1 MSSTQLPLEYL
12 VTSSKHCLEGFELAR
27 LNQISNLRKEFSQV
41 YDELIEAE
49 IAARMARWIL
59 NGRRTQDDGASVDQI
74 VSARPSSPEV
84 PSSASKTRQLPL
96 PRDDPK
102 SGRGGRT
109 ASSLFHVCRICSAP
123 EMPAD
128 SNREVRTPPEHES
141 EPGARSSPVS
151 ADAAAAVESLEKSA
165 ASNVQ
170 SIGYGG
176 GRANGVQHNSHQYTP
191 MLPFPEAGVL
201 LFHADIATRGRPS
214 PSHRRARRCSEGGEC
229 PKILSLPL
237 ARPDAPTC
245 VAQTRERGR
254 VSATRG
260 QSLTVSIRGILRP
273 FPSVRAPLR
282 KHLVYGNVA
291 LSES

>member
-1 MSSTQLPLEYL
+1 MAVAPRMTGLLSTKCFGSPF
-12 VTSSKHCLEGFELAR
+12 VAR
-27 LNQISNLRKEFSQV
+27 GAVKRFQNPAASV
-41 YDELIEAE
+41 
-49 IAARMARWIL
+49 AARRSEIRP
-59 NGRRTQDDGASVDQI
+59 RRPY
-74 VSARPSSPEV
+74 RKFFV
-84 PSSASKTRQLPL
+84 PR
-96 PRDDPK
+96 
-102 SGRGGRT
+102 
-109 ASSLFHVCRICSAP
+109 CRICSAP

-214 PSHRRARRCSEGGEC
+214 PSHRRARRCSQGWGVPQDFVVAAGSAGC
-229 PKILSLPL
+229 PH
-237 ARPDAPTC
+237 
-245 VAQTRERGR
+245 
-254 VSATRG
+254 
-260 QSLTVSIRGILRP
+260 
-273 FPSVRAPLR
+273 VRR
-282 KHLVYGNVA
+282 SN
-291 LSES
+291 S